1 MSSMQSNP
9 RQRWLQMFGASA
21 TNAANIAVPFRCPE
35 CKSDLPAYRSYE
47 LYDPATGNVTG
58 GIYHCQAPG
67 CQHSYGVWYGNG
79 TFKRDPQALPLVPM
93 KSEQTKAVRAP
104 RIEDDEGPQ
113 PAYMKGRE
121 RPAV

>member
-1 MSSMQSNP
+1 MTHWWILPQ
-9 RQRWLQMFGASA
+9 FGASNQQPI
-21 TNAANIAVPFRCPE
+21 TIAAPVRCPE

-47 LYDPATGNVTG
+47 LYDPATGITTG

-79 TFKRDPQALPLVPM
+79 AFKRDPQAIPLVPM
-93 KSEQTKAVRAP
+93 KSDQANVGKRMP